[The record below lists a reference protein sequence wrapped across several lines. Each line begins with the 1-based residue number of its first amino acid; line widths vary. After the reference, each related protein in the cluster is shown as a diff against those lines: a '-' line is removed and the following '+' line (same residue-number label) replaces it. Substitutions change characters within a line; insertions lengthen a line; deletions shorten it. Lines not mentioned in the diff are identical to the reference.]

1 MNFDLTDEQTM
12 LREALIRFLGDRY
25 GFEAR
30 RALRKD
36 RLGWSRPVWAW
47 LAEQGYLGV
56 SFAED
61 DGGLGGG
68 AVEMMIIGEACG
80 AHLLA
85 EPYLA
90 TVVFAGTALRLSA
103 DTALR
108 SALIPRIAAG
118 EFTAAF
124 AHEEPLP
131 ATFRHPMTGVR
142 AGDGWRLSGEKIA
155 VVHGDSADRL
165 LVTAATLDGLGVF
178 LVDSSAPGVLRRGYA
193 TFDGLRAADLRLN
206 DTPTLATVALGVD
219 AEMLVERV
227 RQHAIAFLAAEAVGI
242 MRVLLELTCEHLR
255 TREQFGQPLARFQAL
270 QHRAVEM
277 LIAIEQAESIKI
289 YAAMM
294 TEESDPVER
303 RKAFAAAK
311 IVIGGA
317 ARLVGQGAVQLHG
330 GIGVTDEYRVGWGM
344 KRLTMIEMM
353 LGNTDHHLAALADL
367 GGFLAAAE

>member
-12 LREALIRFLGDRY
+12 LREALTRFLADRY

-36 RLGWSRPVWAW
+36 SLGWSRPVWAW
-47 LAEQGYLGV
+47 LAGQGYLGA
-56 SFAED
+56 SFSED
-61 DGGLGGG
+61 DGGFGG
-68 AVEMMIIGEACG
+68 APVETMIIGEACG

-90 TVVFAGTALRLSA
+90 TVVAAGTALRLSGNS
-103 DTALR
+103 ALR
-108 SALIPRIAAG
+108 RALLPRIAAG
-118 EFTAAF
+118 EVVASFADDEPSPAAGR
-124 AHEEPLP
+124 E
-131 ATFRHPMTGVR
+131 PMT
-142 AGDGWRLSGEKIA
+142 AIPTSDGWRLSGEKVNII
-155 VVHGDSADRL
+155 HGDSADRL
-165 LVTAATLDGLGVF
+165 LVTAATPGGLGIF
-178 LVDSSAPGVLRRGYA
+178 LVDPSAPGAVRRGYA

-206 DTPTLATVALGVD
+206 DAPAVATLALGPH

-227 RQHAIAFLAAEAVGI
+227 RQHMIAFLAAEAVGI
-242 MRVLLELTCEHLR
+242 MRMLLDLTCEHLR
-255 TREQFGQPLARFQAL
+255 TRVQFAQPLARFQAL

-277 LIAIEQAESIKI
+277 LVAIEQAESIKI

-294 TEESDPVER
+294 TEDPDAAER

-311 IVIGGA
+311 AVIGGA
-317 ARLVGQGAVQLHG
+317 ARLVGQSAVQLHG
-330 GIGVTDEYRVGWGM
+330 GIGVTDEHRVGWGM

-353 LGNTDHHLAALADL
+353 LGDTDHHIAALADL